1 MLLRT
6 NNKPLQTLEESNCED
21 STIEIDKLHAVHL
34 SSYDE
39 LLLDDNT
46 IVHCNSSSS
55 NRSTAGNGRFRDC
68 KSCLQSSFLL
78 NDPSNAIGICN
89 LDYKNGLL
97 GASASGDA
105 TGLPL
110 LPTYKPQAGK
120 KTFLSTIPLDIDC
133 KGHLQA

>member
-1 MLLRT
+1 MLCKKKKISGSLSR
-6 NNKPLQTLEESNCED
+6 K
-21 STIEIDKLHAVHL
+21 STP
-34 SSYDE
+34 
-39 LLLDDNT
+39 
-46 IVHCNSSSS
+46 
-55 NRSTAGNGRFRDC
+55 
-68 KSCLQSSFLL
+68 LQSSFLL